1 MVKESHECRLIVK
14 VLDSNRFREIVSVSL
29 NNLKNAVLVWK
40 TSDGTVLNVIDLAG
54 WHHLLL
60 R

>member
-1 MVKESHECRLIVK
+1 MVKESLECRLIVK
-14 VLDSNRFREIVSVSL
+14 VLNASRFRESVSVSL
-29 NNLKNAVLVWK
+29 NDLKNAVLVWQ
-40 TSDGTVLNVIDLAG
+40 TRDGTVLNVIDLAG